1 MAQRVLKPVILAQI
15 PEPQGD
21 QSAGEALFAGKMA
34 TDEGAAAATHG
45 DAAAAAPVPAAG
57 RHEFAESLPDHLL
70 DESARKLIRSFLFG
84 EQAKEA
90 HESQAAAEEAKE
102 EPPSPLIP
110 ESAPSARV
118 VKQLQ
123 EQLGIAR
130 EALAKRDADVV
141 ALKEQ
146 LRREREETAGL
157 RGRLQAAA
165 PTGPSLSIL
174 AFNALKLRI
183 DDPNINWD
191 PVLRAF
197 AEYDAVIMSEITESS
212 GPGRV
217 EKLIARLRDKFGATF
232 NVFFS
237 RPSGATAKKASAAA
251 AATSAAAPESAAAP
265 KLSKSKVNN
274 MKVAELRAALA
285 ELKLDTKG
293 ERSVL
298 LKRLLKSGAVG
309 EGNQEH
315 HVILVKKSL
324 KVVATKTT
332 EKIRNISMDY
342 APFSVLLHVPHFKKD
357 VQYVCLT
364 SVHLPPQGDA
374 SRRDQHRQ
382 QARALFSGY
391 LEDVA
396 LGQGWEPTSDSG
408 TDGSYVKSNGIPF
421 FLKGAKDAGQSP
433 VSHITA
439 GDYNANRSKLIE
451 NGASD
456 KNGWHVVLG
465 DAVKTSAG
473 DKAYDNFVISK
484 ETTSDAFVVSPNVYE
499 LPLACPR
506 RGEQGASDHKLV
518 GLRLTE
524 TIDRKA

>member
-1 MAQRVLKPVILAQI
+1 M
-15 PEPQGD
+15 
-21 QSAGEALFAGKMA
+21 S
-34 TDEGAAAATHG
+34 
-45 DAAAAAPVPAAG
+45 
-57 RHEFAESLPDHLL
+57 
-70 DESARKLIRSFLFG
+70 
-84 EQAKEA
+84 
-90 HESQAAAEEAKE
+90 
-102 EPPSPLIP
+102 PSPT
-110 ESAPSARV
+110 
-118 VKQLQ
+118 K
-123 EQLGIAR
+123 
-130 EALAKRDADVV
+130 AKT
-141 ALKEQ
+141 
-146 LRREREETAGL
+146 ERIE
-157 RGRLQAAA
+157 R
-165 PTGPSLSIL
+165 
-174 AFNALKLRI
+174 
-183 DDPNINWD
+183 
-191 PVLRAF
+191 
-197 AEYDAVIMSEITESS
+197 
-212 GPGRV
+212 
-217 EKLIARLRDKFGATF
+217 
-232 NVFFS
+232 
-237 RPSGATAKKASAAA
+237 
-251 AATSAAAPESAAAP
+251 
-265 KLSKSKVNN
+265 
-274 MKVAELRAALA
+274 LRAALA

-293 ERSVL
+293 ERPVL

-364 SVHLPPQGDA
+364 SVHLPPQGDT

-391 LEDVA
+391 LEEVA

-473 DKAYDNFVISK
+473 DKAYDNFVISR